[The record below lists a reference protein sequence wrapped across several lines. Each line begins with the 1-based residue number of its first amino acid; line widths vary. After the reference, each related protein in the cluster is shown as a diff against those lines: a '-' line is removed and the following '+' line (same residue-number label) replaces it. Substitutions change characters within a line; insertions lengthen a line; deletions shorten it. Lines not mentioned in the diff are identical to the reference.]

1 MQAPRLDLTQASRNP
16 PGYAAQAESP
26 ASVEAKIMS
35 DAYRRSM
42 NEVPA
47 TARWLGYLGLL
58 PFVAQMLAAV
68 LGPSGEDSLAA
79 HAALGVATYGA
90 VILSFLGGITWG
102 LTVNNPAIA
111 GTQGSRELMYS
122 MLPALGAWA
131 ALLLPTTFSLW
142 FLAIGFAIAF
152 VHDYRTAALH
162 QLPAWFMRLR
172 LHLSLGAVVSLV
184 LAALYR

>member
-1 MQAPRLDLTQASRNP
+1 
-16 PGYAAQAESP
+16 
-26 ASVEAKIMS
+26 MS
-35 DAYRRSM
+35 DAYRRSL

-58 PFVAQMLAAV
+58 PFFAQMLAAV
-68 LGPSGEDSLAA
+68 LGPSGDDSLAA
-79 HAALGVATYGA
+79 HASLGVATYGA

-102 LTVNNPAIA
+102 LTVNNAALA
-111 GTQGSRELMYS
+111 GTRGSRELMYS
-122 MLPALGAWA
+122 MLPALGAWE

-152 VHDYRTAALH
+152 IHDYRTASLH

-172 LHLSLGAVVSLV
+172 LHLSLGAVVSITLTAV
-184 LAALYR
+184 YR